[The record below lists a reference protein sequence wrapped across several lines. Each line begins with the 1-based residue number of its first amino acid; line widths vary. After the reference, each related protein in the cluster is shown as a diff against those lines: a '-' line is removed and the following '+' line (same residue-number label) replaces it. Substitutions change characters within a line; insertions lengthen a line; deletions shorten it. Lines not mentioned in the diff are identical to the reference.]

1 MVIHEESDLVA
12 ILSFFITILGAVNI
26 LLVPMGLF
34 AFRKFRTAAKVAAIG
49 IGWVALYL
57 LALVTVSVLSPQ
69 TIVKVGDSYCADIW
83 CIGIDKVNA
92 TPRGQGIVYRL
103 DVHIFSDANTVTT
116 SAKGVSFFL
125 IDEGGHRFPLIRD
138 PSVVPVD
145 VTLNPRQS
153 VNTSLTFVTTSG
165 VRQLF
170 LTAEDPNTDRFWWT
184 KLYFGS
190 DFSLLHKPPLL
201 RVL

>member
-1 MVIHEESDLVA
+1 MPPTLPERCRNH
-12 ILSFFITILGAVNI
+12 
-26 LLVPMGLF
+26 
-34 AFRKFRTAAKVAAIG
+34 
-49 IGWVALYL
+49 
-57 LALVTVSVLSPQ
+57 
-69 TIVKVGDSYCADIW
+69 
-83 CIGIDKVNA
+83 
-92 TPRGQGIVYRL
+92 
-103 DVHIFSDANTVTT
+103 
-116 SAKGVSFFL
+116 
-125 IDEGGHRFPLIRD
+125 EGGHRFPLTRD

-153 VNTSLTFVTTSG
+153 VNTSLTFVTTSD
-165 VRQLF
+165 VQQLF